1 VKNIGAAQ
9 RCQLNVER
17 NLSEETNM
25 ADISAQ
31 MIKDLRERT
40 GAGMADCK
48 KALTECAA
56 DMEKA
61 IDYLRKKGIASAAK
75 KATRVASEGTVASYL
90 HGSRIGVMVEVNC
103 ETDFVARNPDFVNF
117 AREIAVQIAAMN
129 PQYVSQEE
137 IPPAVVEREK
147 AVRMEQAKQSGKP
160 ESVIPKIIEG
170 QLAKWG
176 KEICLLDQVWVKD
189 SEGKKDIRSLLTD
202 LVAKTGENVR
212 IRRFIRFEVGEGLE
226 KRSDDFVAEVQKQ
239 AGQA

>member
-1 VKNIGAAQ
+1 
-9 RCQLNVER
+9 
-17 NLSEETNM
+17 M

-75 KATRVASEGTVASYL
+75 KSTRIASEGTVASYL

-103 ETDFVARNPDFVNF
+103 ETDFVARNPDFVTF
-117 AREIAVQIAAMN
+117 AKEVAMQVAAMN
-129 PQYVSQEE
+129 PQFVSQDE
-137 IPPAVVEREK
+137 IPAALLDKEKEIRVEL
-147 AVRMEQAKQSGKP
+147 AKKSGKP
-160 ESVIPKIIEG
+160 DSVIPKIIEG
-170 QLAKWG
+170 QLAKWA

-189 SEGKKDIRSLLTD
+189 PEGKKDIRSLLTD
-202 LVAKTGENVR
+202 LVAKTGENVKV
-212 IRRFIRFEVGEGLE
+212 RRFVRFEVGEGLE
-226 KRSDDFVAEVQKQ
+226 KRADDFVAEVQKQ
-239 AGQA
+239 AGV

>member
-1 VKNIGAAQ
+1 
-9 RCQLNVER
+9 
-17 NLSEETNM
+17 M

-61 IDYLRKKGIASAAK
+61 IDYLRKKGIAAAAK
-75 KATRVASEGTVASYL
+75 KATRIASEGTVANYL

-117 AREIAVQIAAMN
+117 AREIAVQVAAMN
-129 PQYVSQEE
+129 PQYVSQDE

-147 AVRMEQAKQSGKP
+147 SVRMEQAKQSGKP

-170 QLAKWG
+170 QLAKWS

>member
-1 VKNIGAAQ
+1 
-9 RCQLNVER
+9 
-17 NLSEETNM
+17 M

-48 KALTECAA
+48 KALSECAA

-61 IDYLRKKGIASAAK
+61 IDYLRKKGIAAAAK
-75 KATRVASEGTVASYL
+75 KATRIASEGTVASYL

-117 AREIAVQIAAMN
+117 AREIAMQVAAMN
-129 PQYVSQEE
+129 PQYVSQDE

-147 AVRMEQAKQSGKP
+147 SVRMEQAKQSGKP

-170 QLAKWG
+170 QLAKWS

-189 SEGKKDIRSLLTD
+189 PEGKKDIRGLLTD

-226 KRSDDFVAEVQKQ
+226 KRADDFVAEVQKQ

>member
-1 VKNIGAAQ
+1 
-9 RCQLNVER
+9 
-17 NLSEETNM
+17 M

-117 AREIAVQIAAMN
+117 AREIAMQIAAMN

-170 QLAKWG
+170 QLSKWA

>member
-1 VKNIGAAQ
+1 
-9 RCQLNVER
+9 
-17 NLSEETNM
+17 M

-48 KALTECAA
+48 KALSECAA

-61 IDYLRKKGIASAAK
+61 IDYLRKKGIAAAAK
-75 KATRVASEGTVASYL
+75 KATRIASEGTVASYL

-117 AREIAVQIAAMN
+117 AREIAMQVAAMN
-129 PQYVSQEE
+129 PQYVSQDE

-147 AVRMEQAKQSGKP
+147 SVRMEQAKQSGKP

-170 QLAKWG
+170 QLAKWS

-189 SEGKKDIRSLLTD
+189 PEGKKDIRGLLTD

-212 IRRFIRFEVGEGLE
+212 VRRFIRFEVGEGLE
-226 KRSDDFVAEVQKQ
+226 KRADDFVAEVQKQ

>member
-1 VKNIGAAQ
+1 
-9 RCQLNVER
+9 
-17 NLSEETNM
+17 M

-48 KALTECAA
+48 KALSECAA

-61 IDYLRKKGIASAAK
+61 IDYLRKKGIAAAAK
-75 KATRVASEGTVASYL
+75 KATRIASEGTVASYL

-117 AREIAVQIAAMN
+117 AREIAMQVAAMN
-129 PQYVSQEE
+129 PQYVSQDE

-147 AVRMEQAKQSGKP
+147 SVRMEQAKQSGKP

-170 QLAKWG
+170 QLAKWA

-226 KRSDDFVAEVQKQ
+226 KRADDFVAEVQKQ